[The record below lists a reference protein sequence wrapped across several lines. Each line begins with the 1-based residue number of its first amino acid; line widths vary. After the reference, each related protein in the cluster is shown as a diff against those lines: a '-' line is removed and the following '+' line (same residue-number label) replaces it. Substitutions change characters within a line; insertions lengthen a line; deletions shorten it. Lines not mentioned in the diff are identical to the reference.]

1 MISEINSVILYDS
14 MSASELNTEINKN
27 SDKIGKQMYKFTRNL
42 QNICDNL
49 SNSYY
54 RDDRKDIQIDTD
66 FDNIENYE
74 YELDELFE
82 KFKNI
87 KQNIK
92 DVRVGKLILKNKIQ
106 NGEIIGIRGE
116 LSQ

>member
-1 MISEINSVILYDS
+1 MMSDLNSVILYDS
-14 MSASELNTEINKN
+14 MSASELNSEINKN

-42 QNICDNL
+42 QSIGDNL
-49 SNSYY
+49 NNSYY
-54 RDDRKDIQIDTD
+54 RDDRKDIQYDTD

-82 KFKNI
+82 KFKMI

-92 DVRVGKLILKNKIQ
+92 DVRLG
-106 NGEIIGIRGE
+106 
-116 LSQ
+116 S